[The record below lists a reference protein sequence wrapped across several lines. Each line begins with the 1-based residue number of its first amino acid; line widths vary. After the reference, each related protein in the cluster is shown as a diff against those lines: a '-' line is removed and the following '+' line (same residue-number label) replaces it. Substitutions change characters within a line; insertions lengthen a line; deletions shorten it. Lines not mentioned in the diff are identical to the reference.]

1 MIGLSTSNRNAKG
14 NGMTLTNNVDD
25 PQIGMQS
32 TIILVKQMRVIWR
45 DTFVI
50 EDPADDF
57 LGTSLARVRRMPSY
71 VCDRFSNR
79 RDQTA
84 VLQIM
89 ERASRNVARTG
100 YENVVRIQFNRFK
113 IANLHPTLKRLS
125 RPPDSLSEEQIVSAA
140 SSVEANDLWFSVLP
154 LLLLHKSGTGIMQYH
169 VSFNLREGYSPDEA
183 IALVRMGISPQLLML
198 PPTWQR
204 TFPKTETAETP
215 EKKLLHG
222 VDHLIPYDEDM
233 ALVVTGLRDISQH
246 LIAAR
251 LKSNGQEKTRGNLRR
266 LLRGRKANQKIQEV
280 EEAVRLAHDI
290 TRPTGSTSVI
300 LAECDPMPTTN
311 LKAYIR
317 EHAQTLRGIGA
328 MDVYYEE
335 RAPWLIEQ
343 ELLENLSTDTE
354 LGVYLLGNSELL
366 LFNDLLPDLLPKIK
380 KRLRVK
386 EDHLAIIYEYMHYT
400 VLLEWIYLQEAIL
413 RAYIQRL
420 DKIAASGT
428 PERKKMVDALQGALS
443 DMVQYQEN
451 ISPFANRVEFLER
464 AGKSHNLDK
473 LIDRFERKQELL
485 LTYASEW
492 HDYREA
498 SAAIFLNYLAG
509 ILAAAELTDILIPLF
524 GIDIGEDPG
533 IYVGISLSTIAT
545 VFIVLIALSR
555 RRG

>member
-1 MIGLSTSNRNAKG
+1 
-14 NGMTLTNNVDD
+14 MTLTNTEDIHYD
-25 PQIGMQS
+25 IQP
-32 TIILVKQMRVIWR
+32 TEILVKQMRVIWR

-50 EDPADDF
+50 EHPADDF
-57 LGTSLARVRRMPSY
+57 LATSLGRIRRMPSY
-71 VCDRFSNR
+71 VCDRHSDR

-84 VLQIM
+84 VLAIM

-100 YENVVRIQFNRFK
+100 YDNVLRFQFNRFK

-125 RPPDSLSEEQIVSAA
+125 RPPDMLSEDQIVSAA
-140 SSVEANDLWFSVLP
+140 FSVEHDDLWFSVLP
-154 LLLLHKSGTGIMQYH
+154 ILLLHKSGTGIMQYH
-169 VSFNLREGYSPDEA
+169 VSFNLRDGYTPDEA
-183 IALVRMGISPQLLML
+183 IALVRMGISPQLLLL
-198 PPTWQR
+198 PEAWQR
-204 TFPKTETAETP
+204 AFPKTEVAEKA

-222 VDHLIPYDEDM
+222 VDHLIPFDDDM

-246 LIAAR
+246 LIAGR
-251 LKSNGQEKTRGNLRR
+251 LNGNEETKTRVNLRR
-266 LLRGRKANQKIQEV
+266 LLRGRKANQKIEEV
-280 EEAVRLAHDI
+280 EEAVRIAHDI

-300 LAECDPMPTTN
+300 VVEADPAPSTN
-311 LKAYIR
+311 LQDYIQH
-317 EHAQTLRGIGA
+317 HAQTLRGIGA
-328 MDVYYEE
+328 MDAYYRE
-335 RAPWLIEQ
+335 RAPWLVEQ
-343 ELLENLSTDTE
+343 ELFDNLSTDTE

-366 LFNDLLPDLLPKIK
+366 LFNEQLPDLLPLIK

-420 DKIAASGT
+420 DRIAASGT
-428 PERKKMVDALQGALS
+428 PERKLMVDALQGALS

-451 ISPFANRVEFLER
+451 ISPFANRVDFLER

-509 ILAAAELTDILIPLF
+509 ILAAAELTDILIPLT
-524 GIDIGEDPG
+524 GIDIVEEPV
-533 IYVGISLSTIAT
+533 IYAGISLGTISV
-545 VFIVLIALSR
+545 VFVILIALAR

>member
-1 MIGLSTSNRNAKG
+1 
-14 NGMTLTNNVDD
+14 MTR
-25 PQIGMQS
+25 PQDAADS
-32 TIILVKQMRVIWR
+32 HYDIIPTDITVKQMRVIWR

-50 EDPADDF
+50 EHPADDF
-57 LGTSLARVRRMPSY
+57 LGTSLARIRRMPSY
-71 VCDRFSNR
+71 VCDRYSDR

-100 YENVVRIQFNRFK
+100 YENVLRIQFNRFK
-113 IANLHPTLKRLS
+113 IANLHPTLRRLS
-125 RPPDSLSEEQIVSAA
+125 RPPDLLSEEQIVSAA
-140 SSVEANDLWFSVLP
+140 FTVEHEELWFSVLP
-154 LLLLHKSGTGIMQYH
+154 ILLLHKSGTGIMQYH
-169 VSFNLREGYSPDEA
+169 VSFNLKQGYSADEA

-198 PPTWQR
+198 PEAWQR
-204 TFPKTETAETP
+204 AFPNKELAETA

-222 VDHLIPYDEDM
+222 VDHLIPYGDGM

-246 LIAAR
+246 VIAAR
-251 LKSNGQEKTRGNLRR
+251 LDSGEPPTRLNLRR
-266 LLRGRKANQKIQEV
+266 MLRGRRANQKIEEV
-280 EEAVRLAHDI
+280 EEAVRTAHDI

-300 LAECDPMPTTN
+300 LVECDPMPTMHFQHYTQH
-311 LKAYIR
+311 
-317 EHAQTLRGIGA
+317 HAQTLRGIGA
-328 MDVYYEE
+328 MDAYYRE

-343 ELLENLSTDTE
+343 ELFDNLSTDTE
-354 LGVYLLGNSELL
+354 LAVYLLGNSELL
-366 LFNDLLPDLLPKIK
+366 LFNELLPDLLPQIK

-428 PERKKMVDALQGALS
+428 PERKLMVDALQGALS

-451 ISPFANRVEFLER
+451 ISPFANRVDFLER

-498 SAAIFLNYLAG
+498 SAAIFLNFLAG
-509 ILAAAELTDILIPLF
+509 ILAAAELTDILIPIT
-524 GIDIGEDPG
+524 GIDIVEEPV
-533 IYVGISLSTIAT
+533 IYAGISLGTIGL
-545 VFIVLIALSR
+545 VFVILIALAR